1 MKFNKIFNPVHSQ
14 SRLFRIYLALDTFL
28 VSPVSCNPVFG
39 NLVHFLG
46 TDLDFNRPFWSI
58 NRCMDRLVTIGFRI
72 GNIVFKTA
80 RHRTPEFMDV
90 SQHGVNITVRLHN
103 TTDGNQIINLI
114 KALFLVA
121 HLTINRVDMLWTTI
135 NITNKSLFSC
145 VSLNFIDNLVHE
157 FLTLTTFFLHHVRN
171 LVKFHLIKVTEGHI
185 FQFPFDTTDTQT
197 VSQRSIDFHG
207 FTRNALLLILAKML

>member
-28 VSPVSCNPVFG
+28 ISPVSCNPVFG

-46 TDLDFNRPFWSI
+46 TDLDFNRSFWPI

-80 RHRTPEFMDV
+80 RHRTPEFMDI
-90 SQHGVNITVRLHN
+90 SQHGVNITMRLHN

-121 HLTINRVDMLWTTI
+121 HLTINRVDMFWTTI

-145 VSLNFIDNLVHE
+145 IGLNFIDNLVHK

-171 LVKFHLIKVTEGHI
+171 LVEFHLIKVTEGHI
-185 FQFPFDTTDTQT
+185 FQFPFDTANT
-197 VSQRSIDFHG
+197 
-207 FTRNALLLILAKML
+207 